1 MVQVLS
7 TFVLQ
12 KDITKS
18 KLEEM
23 INQTISARKFQ
34 HAKHHAT
41 ICGAGQPSEIILH
54 RGNIA
59 KKQNIVDRFVAY
71 CLAKGV
77 MTANGRT
84 LAIPGKD
91 SISLPIV
98 KRLEGK
104 QPLMKSF
111 EDDERSIR
119 GISDEG
125 RGRNQRREYVSLRR
139 QAIGDIIA
147 VVCPEIHTSKAALDV
162 VGQLY
167 GTNNFNLLR
176 TKLVQLEAML
186 PTLNDEILMLKV
198 SMSAAEEALSH
209 KYKFRSKKD
218 FGSAVDTWSCCSL
231 PLLHVIHI
239 IDFYI
244 HDQIRT
250 LKYID
255 METKSNKVY
264 FIE

>member
-23 INQTISARKFQ
+23 INQTISARNFQ

-41 ICGAGQPSEIILH
+41 IYGAGQPSETILH

-91 SISLPIV
+91 GISLPNFE
-98 KRLEGK
+98 RLEG
-104 QPLMKSF
+104 
-111 EDDERSIR
+111 
-119 GISDEG
+119 
-125 RGRNQRREYVSLRR
+125 
-139 QAIGDIIA
+139 
-147 VVCPEIHTSKAALDV
+147 
-162 VGQLY
+162 
-167 GTNNFNLLR
+167 
-176 TKLVQLEAML
+176 
-186 PTLNDEILMLKV
+186 
-198 SMSAAEEALSH
+198 
-209 KYKFRSKKD
+209 
-218 FGSAVDTWSCCSL
+218 
-231 PLLHVIHI
+231 
-239 IDFYI
+239 
-244 HDQIRT
+244 
-250 LKYID
+250 
-255 METKSNKVY
+255 
-264 FIE
+264 